1 MHDDLGQDPNVPP
14 QGEQTIMVAGKA
26 EPGHDIFA
34 KRPQGEVKSENKE
47 TSPPVE
53 DNEPRAIS
61 VIGVTTHGDALSKQD
76 ERALEM
82 PTESAATV
90 SQQDD
95 SPSPPDDASSPAGP
109 EVVKGKIQGPLDAE
123 QAEADEVRQE
133 LFPDANT

>member
-1 MHDDLGQDPNVPP
+1 
-14 QGEQTIMVAGKA
+14 MVAGKA

-61 VIGVTTHGDALSKQD
+61 AIGVTTHSDVLSKQD
-76 ERALEM
+76 ERALEN
-82 PTESAATV
+82 PTESASAA
-90 SQQDD
+90 SQQDS
-95 SPSPPDDASSPAGP
+95 SPSPPDDASSPASP
-109 EVVKGKIQGPLDAE
+109 EAAKGKVQGPLDAE